1 MLRILMAV
9 GALAIVALLGGR
21 PAQAGG
27 APWCAVTDVGTGN
40 MYWDCQYPSLE
51 ACVPHVV
58 AGNRGFCNP
67 NPRYRFPD
75 QGRYRPRHDR
85 DRG

>member
-1 MLRILMAV
+1 M
-9 GALAIVALLGGR
+9 
-21 PAQAGG
+21 
-27 APWCAVTDVGTGN
+27 DVGTGN